1 LNELKPGD
9 TMGNGIDQTDW
20 SPTRKV
26 VGGAIAVLAL
36 FGVQAALPDL
46 EIPIGVEGALTIVVA
61 YLVPD
66 H

>member
-1 LNELKPGD
+1 
-9 TMGNGIDQTDW
+9 MGNGIDQTDW